1 MNFNAF
7 KKLALSLTIASFAFA
22 GLANAADKI
31 YTENEFL
38 SNFSGKTKKVVLEK
52 LGKPVKQ
59 HVSVKPSNAEKVTGK
74 KFDGAKKSK
83 SKPVKVEMWY
93 YAGIVSYDP
102 KHTYKEVEVTFVN
115 NHVANVAFF
124 NNR

>member
-7 KKLALSLTIASFAFA
+7 KKLSLALAIAAFTFT
-22 GLANAADKI
+22 GLAHAAGKT

-38 SNFSGKTKKVVLEK
+38 DNFSGKTKAKVMKV
-52 LGKPVKQ
+52 LGKPLKKAVG
-59 HVSVKPSNAEKVTGK
+59 VRPSNAGKVTGK
-74 KFDGAKKSK
+74 NFDNKK

-93 YAGIVSYDP
+93 YSDLVKYGP
-102 KHTYKEVEVTFVN
+102 KRTYKEVEITYVN
-115 NHVANVAFF
+115 GRVSEIAFF

>member
-7 KKLALSLTIASFAFA
+7 KKLTLTLTLLAFA
-22 GLANAADKI
+22 GLATAADKI
-31 YTENEFL
+31 YTENDFL
-38 SNFSGKTKKVVLEK
+38 NNFSGKTKKVVLEK
-52 LGKPVKQ
+52 LGKPVKK

-74 KFDGAKKSK
+74 TFDGAKKSK

-115 NHVANVAFF
+115 NHVGNVAFF